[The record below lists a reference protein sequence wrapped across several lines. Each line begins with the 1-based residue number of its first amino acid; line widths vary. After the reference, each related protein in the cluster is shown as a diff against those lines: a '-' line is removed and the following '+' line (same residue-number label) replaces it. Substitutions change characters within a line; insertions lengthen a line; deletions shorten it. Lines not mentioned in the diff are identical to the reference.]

1 MKNSIIGGLVGLSIV
16 LSIDTLSRIILSLY
30 IGSEFQVFA
39 YSEYPGIL
47 WPVFL
52 VGVAGFSSFLGAL
65 FSLTYGKNQRVASIV
80 TFLFLLI
87 SLRYAQIHL
96 LFEIDPFYSITALIF
111 SLFTVIIAW
120 KLTARK
126 KEKSKSGDETEFK
139 QTHHQPEQSGS

>member
-1 MKNSIIGGLVGLSIV
+1 MKNSILGGLVGLSIV
-16 LSIDTLSRIILSLY
+16 LSIDTLTRILLSLY
-30 IGSEFQVFA
+30 IDYEFQVFA

-65 FSLTYGKNQRVASIV
+65 FSFTYGKEHRIAALT

-96 LFEIDPFYSITALIF
+96 LFETDPFYSITALIF

-120 KLTARK
+120 KLSST
-126 KEKSKSGDETEFK
+126 KSKKNINESENEFK
-139 QTHHQPEQSGS
+139 KTHHQPENSGS